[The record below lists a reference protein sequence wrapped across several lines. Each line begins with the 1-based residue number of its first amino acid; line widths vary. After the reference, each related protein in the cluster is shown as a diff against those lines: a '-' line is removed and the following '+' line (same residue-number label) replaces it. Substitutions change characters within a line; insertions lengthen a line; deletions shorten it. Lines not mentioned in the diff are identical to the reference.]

1 MEIGIQWPL
10 VLFTVIA
17 GSGFGLTMM
26 TGIARIVAKQDK
38 SLRQIALV
46 AAFILMVVGGLMS
59 VFHLSHPERFM
70 AAIANLFSFSGIAL
84 ELIGLILG
92 CAAVALFFVL
102 STAENEMG
110 EKVLAVCCVVIGVVA
125 ALLQGFAYFEVGA
138 QAGWHMVP
146 LPLSYLLTSLAAGA
160 AIYLALAAVKGAE
173 AEAQVLTGKIVMAL
187 AALGAVAAI
196 AYVGN
201 LAAAGLLEGGALT
214 AGAVTVA
221 VAVVAFALGA
231 WFAFKSQTTG
241 LAVGAAVL
249 CVGASLAVRVLMWV
263 VAEVDL
269 NLIAEAAANR
279 GLFLF

>member
-1 MEIGIQWPL
+1 M
-10 VLFTVIA
+10 
-17 GSGFGLTMM
+17 
-26 TGIARIVAKQDK
+26 
-38 SLRQIALV
+38 
-46 AAFILMVVGGLMS
+46 
-59 VFHLSHPERFM
+59 
-70 AAIANLFSFSGIAL
+70 
-84 ELIGLILG
+84 
-92 CAAVALFFVL
+92 ALFFVL

-214 AGAVTVA
+214 VGAVTVA

-269 NLIAEAAANR
+269 NLIAERLPTGACSSSSSFRRFFECRSEGRVHTGSPGATGRVWVSASPAPFVR
-279 GLFLF
+279 GALDLLRAHRKPCARGRSGCACGRRCERFARA